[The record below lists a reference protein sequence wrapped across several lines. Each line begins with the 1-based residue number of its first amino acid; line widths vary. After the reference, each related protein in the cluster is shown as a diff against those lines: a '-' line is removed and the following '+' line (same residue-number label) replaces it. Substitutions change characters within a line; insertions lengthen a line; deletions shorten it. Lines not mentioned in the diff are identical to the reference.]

1 MIISVTFSKPV
12 KNCAEITGKPYTR
25 IKIRAA
31 HNANGTSYSAE
42 CFTETQVFHSQ
53 QTEKELVAFIKK
65 HAGTTFKNC
74 IIRSESEET
83 TILANKKGKIT
94 TLTKKIAPE
103 TRSAADGR
111 STALKVLSKSTERTK
126 NYILQE
132 GVPVPFLVLLGIMT
146 PEGKVISAKYS
157 KFRQINRFL
166 EYIRDILPDI
176 KKRAENRAVRIVD
189 FGCGKSYLTF
199 AVHYFLTEINRLEA
213 DITGL
218 DLKQDVIDWC
228 RKITAQLGL
237 RGLHFDT
244 GNIADCSYAPEPDIV
259 MTLHACDTATDYALD
274 YAVQHNACAI
284 LSVPCCQH
292 EINAQLDDNLKK
304 WRTDKNL
311 PEDFEPLLK
320 YGLIKERFSALVTD
334 ALRAEY
340 LERQKYTVHILEF
353 IDVENTPKNL
363 LIRAVKKNTAAGK
376 SAPGQNGAPPICR
389 TLNLRQKLWEM
400 EEERKNRKD
409 FGYESRL
416 KVD

>member
-12 KNCAEITGKPYTR
+12 KNCAEIIGKPYTR

-42 CFTETQVFHSQ
+42 YFTDTQVFHSQ
-53 QTEKELVAFIKK
+53 QTEEELISFIKK

-74 IIRSESEET
+74 IIRSEAEET

-94 TLTKKIAPE
+94 TLTKKITGQEKPSPQ
-103 TRSAADGR
+103 TQNAADGR
-111 STALKVLSKSTERTK
+111 STTLRLLAKNTDRTK
-126 NYILQE
+126 NYILSE
-132 GVPVPFLVLLGIMT
+132 GIPVPFLVLLGIMT
-146 PEGKVISAKYS
+146 PEGKVISAKYN

-166 EYIRDILPDI
+166 EYIRDILPDV

-199 AVHYFLTEINRLEA
+199 AVHYFLTEINHLEA
-213 DITGL
+213 DIIGL

-228 RKITAQLGL
+228 RKITARLGL

-244 GNIADCSYAPEPDIV
+244 GNIADYSYAHEPDIV

-292 EINAQLDDNLKK
+292 ELNAQLDDNLKK

-340 LERQKYTVHILEF
+340 LERRNYTVHILEF
-353 IDVENTPKNL
+353 IDAESTPKNL
-363 LIRAVKKNTAAGK
+363 LIRAVKKNTVPEK
-376 SAPGQNGAPPICR
+376 SASDQKDTPPICR
-389 TLNLRQKLWEM
+389 TLNLRQKLWNTEQQ
-400 EEERKNRKD
+400 
-409 FGYESRL
+409 
-416 KVD
+416 